1 MYKFKYIKN
10 PLTDDLLIKHFFIL
24 GIDTDKIIDTNY
36 FSNIKNISDSHKLT
50 PSILSFFP
58 SFPKN
63 SIYIDKNIL
72 LHHCFPNGFY
82 IKKFNQFPFPEHFT
96 FELSN
101 FPLNNKQSSLY
112 FTCLSFYEPIENYN
126 LFKIIHDKGAKFA
139 QKYLQTPQNSQND
152 NLYNNDIGITCP
164 LIGQGY
170 YIEKVIGFISGEYHP
185 KVLTKIL
192 YLLHGKYT
200 GHFNEIKEPLE
211 KIIENLIFKI
221 PAMKFGKCKLEV
233 RLFKKEHYFEYQP
246 VNSVPLSDIEINKLF
261 ERYDVNDILQI
272 FKYLLLEEPILI
284 FSEKKSELTSAFDSL
299 LSLLYPFKYI
309 QPHCSILPNNSFG
322 LIESC
327 DKFIFG
333 INQSYSDDFFRKN
346 EISIF
351 NKKIIILDLDK
362 KAKYIFKKFDVIQID
377 LDNDFNED
385 FELFNEKDIKNK
397 DDLKYNYRNINY
409 NKSQNLE
416 KKEIE
421 TEIELPTHYK
431 KKTNNILLDYIKS
444 LGKYQN
450 QNTYYSEIDN
460 FNHKIKEQFSYF
472 LVSILLDYPNFIKYD
487 FETVDNYLLN
497 PENDF
502 IIDNIFD
509 VEGFINMH
517 KVDELFYRKFFQT
530 NIFKYFIVK
539 KIYPINLEDK
549 IDILYFDERIADK
562 NNKYIFGNK
571 VDTPFMYYQFNST
584 EQKIFIESEYFSI
597 NEINF
602 IQNDSYNIKNHLKYY
617 QVVITNLNNQI
628 SIKYPVFPK
637 LLYDDFYFGK
647 TYFELY
653 RINNIPPLN
662 VNLINQKIKE
672 IYKLIK
678 SPEFNS
684 IYKSYNYSLNNY
696 DESNLLKIE
705 QKDYLSN
712 IWVALNALTLNYC
725 KNDEEKN
732 SRFSEIIEKLYD
744 SYYIDIEIITL
755 ILIIISKYG
764 TSEQL
769 LITFV
774 KILKNKI
781 LLKNY
786 TLHSILITN
795 LTKSFN
801 SDNLSSKTNII
812 SSRAAILNKKDSNM
826 ELINLENLTFSKRG
840 IYSQDENTQ
849 ESIEFGLKTMCC
861 HCRRLN
867 EIEYELLLKIKGK
880 PNGVLLQC
888 GNCKKSFSPRIKVN
902 IDNKIIESFELI
914 SCWDMLQFI
923 KNEFMTNNKFNID
936 VINFKKNY
944 NEFFWN
950 AVFYFSL
957 NELNFDFL
965 TPYVKDISNNLVQN
979 NYRNE
984 NTQEQFSELFY
995 ENTSNVFY
1003 NQRRMKGN
1011 MASNYKNP
1019 YIKMNSGNK

>member
-1 MYKFKYIKN
+1 MSYLIKN

-96 FELSN
+96 FELNN

-530 NIFKYFIVK
+530 NIFKYFIIK

-755 ILIIISKYG
+755 ILIVISKYG

-840 IYSQDENTQ
+840 IYSQDENIQ

-965 TPYVKDISNNLVQN
+965 TPYVKDISNNFVQN

-1019 YIKMNSGNK
+1019 YIKMNSGKK

>member
-1 MYKFKYIKN
+1 MSNLIKN

-101 FPLNNKQSSLY
+101 FQLNNKQSSLY

-233 RLFKKEHYFEYQP
+233 RIFKKEHYFEYQP

-333 INQSYSDDFFRKN
+333 INQSYGDDFFRKN

-431 KKTNNILLDYIKS
+431 KKTHNILLDYIKS

-530 NIFKYFIVK
+530 NIFKYFIIK

-755 ILIIISKYG
+755 ILIVISKYG

-1011 MASNYKNP
+1011 MASNYINP
-1019 YIKMNSGNK
+1019 YIKMNSGKK

>member
-1 MYKFKYIKN
+1 MSYLIKN

-233 RLFKKEHYFEYQP
+233 RIFKKEHYFEYQP

-409 NKSQNLE
+409 HKSQNLE

-530 NIFKYFIVK
+530 NIFKYFIIK

-840 IYSQDENTQ
+840 IYSQDENIQ

-1011 MASNYKNP
+1011 MASNYINP
-1019 YIKMNSGNK
+1019 YIKMNSGKK

>member
-1 MYKFKYIKN
+1 MSYLIKN

-96 FELSN
+96 FELNN

-211 KIIENLIFKI
+211 KIIESLIFKI

-233 RLFKKEHYFEYQP
+233 RIFKKEHYFEYQP

-530 NIFKYFIVK
+530 NIFKYFIIK

-755 ILIIISKYG
+755 ILIVISKYG

-1011 MASNYKNP
+1011 MASNYINP
-1019 YIKMNSGNK
+1019 YIKMNSGKK

>member
-1 MYKFKYIKN
+1 MSYLIKN

-409 NKSQNLE
+409 HKSQNLE

-530 NIFKYFIVK
+530 NIFKYFIIK

-755 ILIIISKYG
+755 ILIVISKYG

-826 ELINLENLTFSKRG
+826 ELINLENLTFSKRS
-840 IYSQDENTQ
+840 IYSQDENIQ

-984 NTQEQFSELFY
+984 NTQEQFSELFD

-1011 MASNYKNP
+1011 MASNYINP
-1019 YIKMNSGNK
+1019 YIKMNSGKK

>member
-1 MYKFKYIKN
+1 MSYLIKN

-233 RLFKKEHYFEYQP
+233 KLFKKEHYFEYQP

-530 NIFKYFIVK
+530 NIFKYFIIK

-755 ILIIISKYG
+755 ILIVISKYG

-902 IDNKIIESFELI
+902 IDNKTIESFELI

-1011 MASNYKNP
+1011 MASNYINP
-1019 YIKMNSGNK
+1019 YIKMNSGKK

>member
-1 MYKFKYIKN
+1 MSYLIKN

-211 KIIENLIFKI
+211 KIIESLIFKI

-233 RLFKKEHYFEYQP
+233 RIFKKEHYFEYQP

-409 NKSQNLE
+409 HKSQNLE

-530 NIFKYFIVK
+530 NIFKYFIIK

-684 IYKSYNYSLNNY
+684 IYKSYNYCLNKY

-755 ILIIISKYG
+755 ILIVISKYG

-840 IYSQDENTQ
+840 IYSQDENIQ

-1011 MASNYKNP
+1011 MASNYINP
-1019 YIKMNSGNK
+1019 YIKMNSGKK

>member
-1 MYKFKYIKN
+1 MSYLIKN

-24 GIDTDKIIDTNY
+24 GIDTDKIIDMNY

-233 RLFKKEHYFEYQP
+233 RIFKKEHYFEYQP

-409 NKSQNLE
+409 HTSQNLE

-530 NIFKYFIVK
+530 NIFKYFIIK

-755 ILIIISKYG
+755 ILIVISKYG

-984 NTQEQFSELFY
+984 NTQEQFSELFD

-1019 YIKMNSGNK
+1019 YIKMNSGKK

>member
-1 MYKFKYIKN
+1 MSYLIKN

-233 RLFKKEHYFEYQP
+233 RIFKKEHYFEYQP

-362 KAKYIFKKFDVIQID
+362 KVKYIFKKFDVIQID

-530 NIFKYFIVK
+530 NIFKYFIIK

-755 ILIIISKYG
+755 ILIVISKYG

-1011 MASNYKNP
+1011 MASNYINP
-1019 YIKMNSGNK
+1019 YIKMNSGKK

>member
-1 MYKFKYIKN
+1 MSYLIKN
-10 PLTDDLLIKHFFIL
+10 PLTDDLLIKHFFIV

-233 RLFKKEHYFEYQP
+233 RIFKKEHYFEYQP

-409 NKSQNLE
+409 HKSQNLE

-530 NIFKYFIVK
+530 NIFKYFIIK

-755 ILIIISKYG
+755 ILIVISKYG

-840 IYSQDENTQ
+840 IYSQDENIQ

-965 TPYVKDISNNLVQN
+965 TPYVKDISNNLVQH

-1011 MASNYKNP
+1011 MASNYINP
-1019 YIKMNSGNK
+1019 YIKMNSGKK

>member
-1 MYKFKYIKN
+1 MSYLIKN

-233 RLFKKEHYFEYQP
+233 RIFKKEHYFEYQP

-333 INQSYSDDFFRKN
+333 INQSYGDDFFRKN

-409 NKSQNLE
+409 HKSQNLE

-530 NIFKYFIVK
+530 NIFKYFIIK

-755 ILIIISKYG
+755 ILIVISKYG

-1011 MASNYKNP
+1011 MASNYINP
-1019 YIKMNSGNK
+1019 YIKMNSGKK

>member
-1 MYKFKYIKN
+1 MSYLIKN

-233 RLFKKEHYFEYQP
+233 RIFKKEHYFEYQP

-333 INQSYSDDFFRKN
+333 INQSYGDDFFRKN

-409 NKSQNLE
+409 HKSQNLE

-530 NIFKYFIVK
+530 NIFKYFIIK

-755 ILIIISKYG
+755 ILIVISKYG

-979 NYRNE
+979 NCRNE

-1011 MASNYKNP
+1011 MASNYINP
-1019 YIKMNSGNK
+1019 YIKMNSGKK

>member
-1 MYKFKYIKN
+1 MSYLIKN

-233 RLFKKEHYFEYQP
+233 RIFKKEHYFEYQP

-333 INQSYSDDFFRKN
+333 INQSYGDDFFRKN

-362 KAKYIFKKFDVIQID
+362 KVKYIFKKFDVIQID

-460 FNHKIKEQFSYF
+460 FNHKI
-472 LVSILLDYPNFIKYD
+472 
-487 FETVDNYLLN
+487 
-497 PENDF
+497 
-502 IIDNIFD
+502 
-509 VEGFINMH
+509 
-517 KVDELFYRKFFQT
+517 
-530 NIFKYFIVK
+530 
-539 KIYPINLEDK
+539 
-549 IDILYFDERIADK
+549 
-562 NNKYIFGNK
+562 
-571 VDTPFMYYQFNST
+571 
-584 EQKIFIESEYFSI
+584 
-597 NEINF
+597 
-602 IQNDSYNIKNHLKYY
+602 NH
-617 QVVITNLNNQI
+617 
-628 SIKYPVFPK
+628 
-637 LLYDDFYFGK
+637 
-647 TYFELY
+647 
-653 RINNIPPLN
+653 
-662 VNLINQKIKE
+662 
-672 IYKLIK
+672 
-678 SPEFNS
+678 
-684 IYKSYNYSLNNY
+684 
-696 DESNLLKIE
+696 
-705 QKDYLSN
+705 
-712 IWVALNALTLNYC
+712 
-725 KNDEEKN
+725 
-732 SRFSEIIEKLYD
+732 
-744 SYYIDIEIITL
+744 
-755 ILIIISKYG
+755 
-764 TSEQL
+764 
-769 LITFV
+769 
-774 KILKNKI
+774 
-781 LLKNY
+781 
-786 TLHSILITN
+786 
-795 LTKSFN
+795 
-801 SDNLSSKTNII
+801 
-812 SSRAAILNKKDSNM
+812 
-826 ELINLENLTFSKRG
+826 
-840 IYSQDENTQ
+840 
-849 ESIEFGLKTMCC
+849 
-861 HCRRLN
+861 
-867 EIEYELLLKIKGK
+867 
-880 PNGVLLQC
+880 
-888 GNCKKSFSPRIKVN
+888 
-902 IDNKIIESFELI
+902 
-914 SCWDMLQFI
+914 
-923 KNEFMTNNKFNID
+923 
-936 VINFKKNY
+936 
-944 NEFFWN
+944 
-950 AVFYFSL
+950 
-957 NELNFDFL
+957 
-965 TPYVKDISNNLVQN
+965 
-979 NYRNE
+979 
-984 NTQEQFSELFY
+984 
-995 ENTSNVFY
+995 
-1003 NQRRMKGN
+1003 
-1011 MASNYKNP
+1011 
-1019 YIKMNSGNK
+1019 

>member
-1 MYKFKYIKN
+1 MSYLIKN

-233 RLFKKEHYFEYQP
+233 RIFKKEHYFEYQP

-333 INQSYSDDFFRKN
+333 INQSYGDDFFRKN

-362 KAKYIFKKFDVIQID
+362 KVKYIFKKFDVIQID

-487 FETVDNYLLN
+487 FETVDKYLLN

-530 NIFKYFIVK
+530 NIFKYFIIK

-755 ILIIISKYG
+755 ILIVISKYG

-840 IYSQDENTQ
+840 IYSQDENIQ

-1019 YIKMNSGNK
+1019 YIKMNSGKK

>member
-1 MYKFKYIKN
+1 M
-10 PLTDDLLIKHFFIL
+10 

-530 NIFKYFIVK
+530 NIFKYFIIK

-840 IYSQDENTQ
+840 IYSQDENIQ

-1011 MASNYKNP
+1011 MASNYINP
-1019 YIKMNSGNK
+1019 YIKMNSGKK

>member
-1 MYKFKYIKN
+1 MSYLIKN

-233 RLFKKEHYFEYQP
+233 RIFKKEHYFEYQP

-333 INQSYSDDFFRKN
+333 INQSYGDDFFRKN

-362 KAKYIFKKFDVIQID
+362 KVKYIFKKFDVIQID

-409 NKSQNLE
+409 HKSQNLE

-487 FETVDNYLLN
+487 FETVDKYLLN

-530 NIFKYFIVK
+530 NIFKYFIIK

-755 ILIIISKYG
+755 ILIVISKYG

-1019 YIKMNSGNK
+1019 YIKMNSGKK

>member
-1 MYKFKYIKN
+1 MSYLIKN

-233 RLFKKEHYFEYQP
+233 RIFKKEHYFEYQP

-530 NIFKYFIVK
+530 NIFKYFIIK

-755 ILIIISKYG
+755 ILIVISKYG

-1019 YIKMNSGNK
+1019 YIKMNSGKK

>member
-1 MYKFKYIKN
+1 MSYLIKN

-233 RLFKKEHYFEYQP
+233 RIFKKEHYFEYQP

-409 NKSQNLE
+409 HKSQNLE

-530 NIFKYFIVK
+530 NIFKYFIIK

-840 IYSQDENTQ
+840 IYSQDENIQ

-965 TPYVKDISNNLVQN
+965 TPYVKDISNNMMKK
-979 NYRNE
+979 NYNNE
-984 NTQEQFSELFY
+984 NTKENFSELFY
-995 ENTSNVFY
+995 ENTSNVIY
-1003 NQRRMKGN
+1003 NEKRMKGSMN
-1011 MASNYKNP
+1011 SNYRQP
-1019 YIKMNSGNK
+1019 FIKMNSGKK

>member
-1 MYKFKYIKN
+1 MSYLIKN

-233 RLFKKEHYFEYQP
+233 RIFKKEHYFEYQP

-409 NKSQNLE
+409 HKSQNLE

-530 NIFKYFIVK
+530 NIFKYFIIK

-662 VNLINQKIKE
+662 VNLLNQKIKE

-755 ILIIISKYG
+755 ILIVISKYG

-840 IYSQDENTQ
+840 IYSQDENIQ

-1011 MASNYKNP
+1011 MASNYINP
-1019 YIKMNSGNK
+1019 YIKMNSGKK

>member
-1 MYKFKYIKN
+1 MSYLIKN

-211 KIIENLIFKI
+211 KIIESLIFKI

-233 RLFKKEHYFEYQP
+233 RIFKKEHYFEYQP

-409 NKSQNLE
+409 HKSQNLE

-530 NIFKYFIVK
+530 NIFKYFIIK

-755 ILIIISKYG
+755 ILIVISKYG

-840 IYSQDENTQ
+840 IYSQDENIQ

-1019 YIKMNSGNK
+1019 YIKMNSGKK

>member
-1 MYKFKYIKN
+1 MSYLIKN

-233 RLFKKEHYFEYQP
+233 RIFKKEHYFEYQP

-385 FELFNEKDIKNK
+385 FELFNEKDIKNE

-530 NIFKYFIVK
+530 NIFKYFIIK

-755 ILIIISKYG
+755 ILIVISKYG

-1019 YIKMNSGNK
+1019 YIKMNSGKK

>member
-1 MYKFKYIKN
+1 MSNLIKN

-24 GIDTDKIIDTNY
+24 GIDTDKIIDMNY

-233 RLFKKEHYFEYQP
+233 RIFKKEHYFEYQP

-362 KAKYIFKKFDVIQID
+362 KVKYIFKKFDVIQID

-409 NKSQNLE
+409 HKSQNLE

-530 NIFKYFIVK
+530 NIFKYFIIK

-755 ILIIISKYG
+755 ILIVISKYG

-1011 MASNYKNP
+1011 MASNYINP
-1019 YIKMNSGNK
+1019 YIKMNSGKK

>member
-1 MYKFKYIKN
+1 MSYLIKN

-233 RLFKKEHYFEYQP
+233 RIFKKEHYFEYQP

-333 INQSYSDDFFRKN
+333 INQSYGDDFFRKN

-409 NKSQNLE
+409 HKSQNLE

-530 NIFKYFIVK
+530 NIFKYFIIK

-1011 MASNYKNP
+1011 MASNYINP
-1019 YIKMNSGNK
+1019 YIKMNSGKK

>member
-1 MYKFKYIKN
+1 MSYLIKN
-10 PLTDDLLIKHFFIL
+10 PLTDDLLVKDFFIL

-63 SIYIDKNIL
+63 SIYIDESLL

-211 KIIENLIFKI
+211 KIIESLIFKI

-409 NKSQNLE
+409 HKSQNLE

-431 KKTNNILLDYIKS
+431 KKTHNILLDYIKS

-530 NIFKYFIVK
+530 NIFKYFIIK

-637 LLYDDFYFGK
+637 LLYDDFYFGQ

-755 ILIIISKYG
+755 ILIVISKYG

-965 TPYVKDISNNLVQN
+965 TPYVKDISNNSVQN

-1019 YIKMNSGNK
+1019 YIKMNSGKK

>member
-1 MYKFKYIKN
+1 MSYLIKN

-233 RLFKKEHYFEYQP
+233 RIFKKEHYFEYQP

-377 LDNDFNED
+377 LNNDFNED

-409 NKSQNLE
+409 HKSQNLE

-530 NIFKYFIVK
+530 NIFKYFIIK

-840 IYSQDENTQ
+840 IYSQDENIQ

-979 NYRNE
+979 NYINE
-984 NTQEQFSELFY
+984 NTQEQFSELFD

-1011 MASNYKNP
+1011 MASNYINP
-1019 YIKMNSGNK
+1019 YIKMNSGKK

>member
-1 MYKFKYIKN
+1 MSYLIKN

-333 INQSYSDDFFRKN
+333 INQSYGDDFFRKN

-409 NKSQNLE
+409 HKSQNLE

-530 NIFKYFIVK
+530 NIFKYFIIK

-628 SIKYPVFPK
+628 SIKYPVCPK

-755 ILIIISKYG
+755 ILIVISKYG

-840 IYSQDENTQ
+840 IYSQDENIQ

-1011 MASNYKNP
+1011 MASNYINP
-1019 YIKMNSGNK
+1019 YIKMNSEKK

>member
-1 MYKFKYIKN
+1 MSYLIKN

-333 INQSYSDDFFRKN
+333 INQSYGDDFFRKN

-362 KAKYIFKKFDVIQID
+362 KVKYIFKKFDVIQID

-409 NKSQNLE
+409 HKSQNLE

-530 NIFKYFIVK
+530 NIFKYFIIK

-755 ILIIISKYG
+755 ILIVISKYG

-1011 MASNYKNP
+1011 MASNYINP
-1019 YIKMNSGNK
+1019 YIKMNSGKK

>member
-1 MYKFKYIKN
+1 MSYLIKN

-211 KIIENLIFKI
+211 KIIESLIFKI

-233 RLFKKEHYFEYQP
+233 RIFKKEHYFEYQP

-409 NKSQNLE
+409 HKSQNLE

-530 NIFKYFIVK
+530 NIFKYFIIK

-826 ELINLENLTFSKRG
+826 ELINLENLTFSKRS
-840 IYSQDENTQ
+840 IYSQDENIQ

-1019 YIKMNSGNK
+1019 YIKMNSGKK

>member
-1 MYKFKYIKN
+1 MSFFIKN
-10 PLTDDLLIKHFFIL
+10 IPTDDLLIKHFFIL
-24 GIDTDKIIDTNY
+24 GIDTDKILDKNY

-50 PSILSFFP
+50 PSILSLFP

-63 SIYIDKNIL
+63 SIYIDESLL

-82 IKKFNQFPFPEHFT
+82 IKKFNQFPFPEHFS

-101 FPLNNKQSSLY
+101 FPLNNRQSSLY

-126 LFKIIHDKGAKFA
+126 LFKIIHDKGVKFA

-152 NLYNNDIGITCP
+152 DLINEMGTSCP
-164 LIGQGY
+164 LIGGGY

-200 GHFNEIKEPLE
+200 GHFNEINEPLE

-221 PAMKFGKCKLEV
+221 PAMRFGKSKIEV
-233 RLFKKEHYFEYQP
+233 ILFKKEHYFEYLP
-246 VNSVPLSDIEINKLF
+246 VNSVPLSDIEINKIF

-299 LSLLYPFKYI
+299 LSLLYPFKYVEV
-309 QPHCSILPNNSFG
+309 HCSILPNNSFG

-327 DKFIFG
+327 DKFVFG
-333 INQSYSDDFFRKN
+333 INQSYTDDFFSKN

-351 NKKIIILDLDK
+351 NKKILILDLDK
-362 KAKYIFKKFDVIQID
+362 KTKHIFKKFDVIQID
-377 LDNDFNED
+377 LDNDLEED
-385 FELFNEKDIKNK
+385 FDLFNEKDIKGK
-397 DDLKYNYRNINY
+397 DDLKYNFRNFNS
-409 NKSQNLE
+409 NMKPNLE
-416 KKEIE
+416 KKEIQE
-421 TEIELPTHYK
+421 EIDLPSHYK
-431 KKTNNILLDYIKS
+431 KKTNNLILDYIKD

-450 QNTYYSEIDN
+450 QNTYFLEIDN

-472 LVSILLDYPNFIKYD
+472 LVSILLDYANFIKYD
-487 FETVDNYLLN
+487 FEIVDNYLLN

-502 IIDNIFD
+502 IIEKIFD
-509 VEGFINMH
+509 VEGFINVH
-517 KVDELFYRKFFQT
+517 KVDELFYRKFLHT
-530 NIFKYFIVK
+530 NLFKNFIIK

-562 NNKYIFGNK
+562 NNKYMFGNK
-571 VDTPFMYYQFNST
+571 VDTPFMYYQFNCT
-584 EQKIFIESEYFSI
+584 EQQIFINSDFFSI

-602 IQNDSYNIKNHLKYY
+602 IQNDSFNIKNHLKYY
-617 QVVITNLNNQI
+617 QVVITNLNNKI

-647 TYFELY
+647 TYSELY
-653 RINNIPPLN
+653 KINNVPLLN
-662 VNLINQKIKE
+662 VNCINQKVKE
-672 IYKLIK
+672 IYKLIN
-678 SPEFNS
+678 STEFNA
-684 IYKSYNYSLNNY
+684 IYKNSNYSLNY
-696 DESNLLKIE
+696 YEDSNLLRIQ
-705 QKDYLSN
+705 QKYYLTN
-712 IWVALNALTLNYC
+712 VWVALNALTLNYC
-725 KNDEEKN
+725 KNDEEKKA
-732 SRFSEIIEKLYD
+732 RFSEIIEKLYD
-744 SYYIDIEIITL
+744 SNYIDIEIMGL

-774 KILKNKI
+774 KILKHKI

-786 TLHSILITN
+786 TLHSIVITH
-795 LTKSFN
+795 LTKNFN
-801 SDNLSSKTNII
+801 SDMSSSKTNTI

-826 ELINLENLTFSKRG
+826 EIINLENLAFSKRG
-840 IYSQDENTQ
+840 IYSQDENVQ

-861 HCRRLN
+861 YCCRLN
-867 EIEYELLLKIKGK
+867 EIEYSLLMEQKGK
-880 PNGVLLQC
+880 PNGILLQC
-888 GNCKKSFSPRIKVN
+888 GNCNKSFSPRIKVN
-902 IDNKIIESFELI
+902 INNKIIESFELI

-965 TPYVKDISNNLVQN
+965 TPYVKDISNNMMQK
-979 NYRNE
+979 NYNNE
-984 NTQEQFSELFY
+984 NTKENFSELFY
-995 ENTSNVFY
+995 ENTSNVIY
-1003 NQRRMKGN
+1003 NEKRMKGSMN
-1011 MASNYKNP
+1011 SNYRQP
-1019 YIKMNSGNK
+1019 FIKMNSGKK

>member
-1 MYKFKYIKN
+1 MSYLIKN

-409 NKSQNLE
+409 HKSQNLE

-530 NIFKYFIVK
+530 NIFKYFIIK

-1011 MASNYKNP
+1011 MASNYINP
-1019 YIKMNSGNK
+1019 YIKMNSGKK

>member
-1 MYKFKYIKN
+1 MSYLIKN

-333 INQSYSDDFFRKN
+333 INQSYGDDFFRKN

-409 NKSQNLE
+409 HKSQNLE

-530 NIFKYFIVK
+530 NIFKYFIIK

-755 ILIIISKYG
+755 ILIVISKYG

-1011 MASNYKNP
+1011 MASNYINP
-1019 YIKMNSGNK
+1019 YIKMNSGKK

>member
-1 MYKFKYIKN
+1 MSYLIKN

-233 RLFKKEHYFEYQP
+233 RIFKKEHYFEYQP

-409 NKSQNLE
+409 HKSQNLE

-530 NIFKYFIVK
+530 NIFKYFIIK

-755 ILIIISKYG
+755 ILIVISKYG

-1011 MASNYKNP
+1011 MASNYINP
-1019 YIKMNSGNK
+1019 YIKMNSGKK

>member
-1 MYKFKYIKN
+1 MSYLIKN

-82 IKKFNQFPFPEHFT
+82 IKKFDQFPFPEHFT

-362 KAKYIFKKFDVIQID
+362 KAKYIFKKFGVVQID

-409 NKSQNLE
+409 HKSQNLE

-530 NIFKYFIVK
+530 NIFKHFIIK

-647 TYFELY
+647 TYLELY

-755 ILIIISKYG
+755 ILIVISKYG

-965 TPYVKDISNNLVQN
+965 TPYVKDISNNWVQN

-1011 MASNYKNP
+1011 MASNYINP
-1019 YIKMNSGNK
+1019 YIKMNSGKK

>member
-1 MYKFKYIKN
+1 MSYLIKN

-409 NKSQNLE
+409 HKSQNLE

-487 FETVDNYLLN
+487 FETVDKYLLN

-530 NIFKYFIVK
+530 NIFKYFIIK

-755 ILIIISKYG
+755 ILIVISKYG

-1019 YIKMNSGNK
+1019 YIKMNSGKK

>member
-1 MYKFKYIKN
+1 MSYLIKN

-233 RLFKKEHYFEYQP
+233 RIFKKEHYFEYQP

-409 NKSQNLE
+409 HKSQNLE

-530 NIFKYFIVK
+530 NIFKYFIIK

-755 ILIIISKYG
+755 ILIVISKYG

-1019 YIKMNSGNK
+1019 YIKMNSGKK

>member
-1 MYKFKYIKN
+1 MSYLIKN

-233 RLFKKEHYFEYQP
+233 RIFKKEHYFEYQP

-409 NKSQNLE
+409 HKSQNLE

-530 NIFKYFIVK
+530 NIFKYFIIK

-755 ILIIISKYG
+755 ILIVISKYG

-826 ELINLENLTFSKRG
+826 ELINLENLTFSKRS
-840 IYSQDENTQ
+840 IYSQDENIQ

-1019 YIKMNSGNK
+1019 YIKMNSGKK